1 MKRKRELK
9 GVIVNK
15 KISEGNLI
23 DLIGPFLCQIKLIRS
38 IEDIN
43 SLTIYKTVEGHNI
56 MLRMKGGVENSKE
69 LCKGDKI

>member
-1 MKRKRELK
+1 MRKRKEPK
-9 GVIVNK
+9 GRIINK

-56 MLRMKGGVENSKE
+56 MLRVLEGGVK
-69 LCKGDKI
+69 D